1 MNDNSPSH
9 DDTSGEVC
17 QILKALA
24 DPNRLRIFEILL
36 QGDSCNGRL
45 NEQLG
50 LASNLLSHHLSVLRK
65 AGLVT
70 DRRDAVDARW
80 IYYTVN
86 RKVLS
91 AWHGWLT
98 TFFDPARLNAQPN
111 VCGPE
116 NGFLAPLAVSLSREQ
131 GGI

>member
-1 MNDNSPSH
+1 MDGNSRAYNEISP
-9 DDTSGEVC
+9 EVC

-36 QGDSCNGRL
+36 QGDACNGHL

-50 LASNLLSHHLSVLRK
+50 LAPNLLSHHLGVLRK

-86 RKVLS
+86 REVVS

-98 TFFDPARLNAQPN
+98 TFFDPARLKAQPN

-116 NGFLAPLAVSLSREQ
+116 YSIR
-131 GGI
+131 

>member
-1 MNDNSPSH
+1 MNTNKIMPDHTNG
-9 DDTSGEVC
+9 DIC

-24 DPNRLRIFEILL
+24 DPNRLRIFEILM

-50 LASNLLSHHLSVLRK
+50 LAPNLLSHHLNVLRQ
-65 AGLVT
+65 AGMVT

-86 RKVLS
+86 REALV
-91 AWHGWLT
+91 AWYGWLT
-98 TFFDPARLNAQPN
+98 TFFDPARLNLQPN

-116 NGFLAPLAVSLSREQ
+116 HMLAALTVSRRS
-131 GGI
+131 

>member
-1 MNDNSPSH
+1 MDGSNQTH
-9 DDTSGEVC
+9 DDTSAEVC

-24 DPNRLRIFEILL
+24 DPNRLRIFEILM
-36 QGDSCNGRL
+36 QGDACNGHL

-50 LASNLLSHHLSVLRK
+50 LAPNLLSHHLSVLRK

-80 IYYTVN
+80 IYYAVN
-86 RKVLS
+86 REALLT
-91 AWHGWLT
+91 WYGWLT
-98 TFFDPARLNAQPN
+98 TFFHPARLNVQPN

-116 NGFLAPLAVSLSREQ
+116 YGLR
-131 GGI
+131 